1 MNESSNPPSHT
12 ILHVAAAY
20 AFEVQYCT
28 PLEKWI
34 IKGKSA
40 HGVEFYWDSTY
51 KEQDFFDELASFW
64 RQDGVESIYPY

>member
-1 MNESSNPPSHT
+1 MTTPSPT

-20 AFEVQYCT
+20 AFEVDYCE

-34 IKGKSA
+34 IKGRSP
-40 HGVEFYWDSTY
+40 HGAEFYWDTKY

-64 RQDGVESIYPY
+64 RQDGVESSYPY

>member
-1 MNESSNPPSHT
+1 MTDSSNPPSHT

-64 RQDGVESIYPY
+64 RQDGVESSYPY